1 MKLKKKIK
9 GVAILPTLLTLGNL
23 LCGFW
28 SVIYTLR
35 SDYKSAAIMIFV
47 SMGLDAL
54 DGRVARLTKT
64 ASNFGAQLD
73 SLADLISF
81 GLAPALIIY
90 SMIHNA
96 SIEFTKFEIA
106 YRGIIF
112 LSAFYML
119 CAALRLA
126 RFNVESTSD
135 KTSHDYFS
143 GLPSPGAAGFI
154 ASLIILHH
162 YFFGQAKMAG
172 ANTVLL
178 VLPFIAVLLGFLMV
192 SRFQYVHMLNSF
204 SRIHPFARLLEII
217 LATLFIAIFREI
229 TLFLIF
235 VIYVL
240 SGPVL
245 YARQRLFRKP
255 VPAGAP
261 DEANEETIF

>member
-28 SVIYTLR
+28 SIIYTLR

-90 SMIHNA
+90 SIIHYTD
-96 SIEFTKFEIA
+96 IEVAKFEIA
-106 YRGIIF
+106 YRGVIF

-126 RFNVESTSD
+126 RFNVETASD
-135 KTSHDYFS
+135 KKSHEYFS
-143 GLPSPGAAGFI
+143 GLPTPGAAGFI
-154 ASLIILHH
+154 ASLIILYH
-162 YFFGQAKMAG
+162 YFFGREKIVG
-172 ANTVLL
+172 AETVLL
-178 VLPFIAVLLGFLMV
+178 VLPFIALLLAVLMV
-192 SRFQYVHMLNSF
+192 SRFQYVHMLNNF

-217 LATLFIAIFREI
+217 LVTLFIAIVPEI

-235 VIYVL
+235 IVYVL
-240 SGPVL
+240 SGPFL
-245 YARQRLFRKP
+245 YVRQRLMKRS
-255 VPAGAP
+255 VQVGAP
-261 DEANEETIF
+261 NEASEETMF